1 MVKLKTHTDLPHT
14 HFFSPSVHTALLL
27 LPSGSC
33 VATFLLSKRLRGHFS
48 MVDVQN
54 ATLAGGVAVG
64 STCNMML
71 HPGFVLA

>member
-1 MVKLKTHTDLPHT
+1 MRTTTSLTLT
-14 HFFSPSVHTALLL
+14 
-27 LPSGSC
+27 GSC

-64 STCNMML
+64 STCNMDI
-71 HPGFVLA
+71 HPGCVPKSRNKI